1 MSLTIINDPVPLA
14 ADADNVFRVG
24 GTRVSLDT
32 VVHAFKEGAT
42 AEEIV
47 QDYPTLKLADVY
59 AVIGYYLQHT
69 FEVEAYLRERHQ
81 QRMQIRQQNENFFDP
96 EGVRERLLAQYEK
109 QMASGA

>member
-1 MSLTIINDPVPLA
+1 MNLIITNDPVPLA

-32 VVHAFKEGAT
+32 VVRAFKEGAT

-59 AVIGYYLQHT
+59 AVIGYYLQHI
-69 FEVEAYLRERHQ
+69 FEIEAYLRERHQ
-81 QRMQIRQQNENFFDP
+81 QRMQIQEQNEAIFDP
-96 EGVRERLLAQYEK
+96 EGVRERLLARCEK
-109 QMASGA
+109 RTA